1 MVGGENHPA
10 PGLAGSAKHHNPQC
24 RSTTQ
29 IERAAPLRSCNGS
42 EFRWRCEPF
51 GPGQLGLHG
60 HDLHG
65 LRYITI
71 PEGGAQIRVSDQHG
85 LSAAAEQLE
94 IDWSVDIDDELHAVK
109 VDTVLRQS
117 V

>member
-1 MVGGENHPA
+1 M
-10 PGLAGSAKHHNPQC
+10 
-24 RSTTQ
+24 
-29 IERAAPLRSCNGS
+29 
-42 EFRWRCEPF
+42 
-51 GPGQLGLHG
+51 
-60 HDLHG
+60 
-65 LRYITI
+65 
-71 PEGGAQIRVSDQHG
+71 SDQHG